1 MEVNTVAEDLVMF
14 HRDINLR
21 NTYRLINNGQ
31 FKISGNLSLENN
43 SYVQLAS
50 SNNRL
55 DVAGRLSAKESAQIN
70 NSGWLRVA
78 NGVSLISSNE
88 SISVLINEKN
98 ARLDVLAQKEF
109 SIGGKAKIQNK
120 GIIAASGKTSLSSNS
135 HMVNDTGAVF
145 QINGGSLTTNATL
158 TNRGFLQFNGGTFDV
173 SGSLINESAGNIR
186 VGTNAS
192 ADSSIKF

>member
-1 MEVNTVAEDLVMF
+1 M
-14 HRDINLR
+14 
-21 NTYRLINNGQ
+21 
-31 FKISGNLSLENN
+31 
-43 SYVQLAS
+43 
-50 SNNRL
+50 
-55 DVAGRLSAKESAQIN
+55 
-70 NSGWLRVA
+70 A

-145 QINGGSLTTNATL
+145 QINADCRESSHR
-158 TNRGFLQFNGGTFDV
+158 RG
-173 SGSLINESAGNIR
+173 
-186 VGTNAS
+186 
-192 ADSSIKF
+192 

>member
-70 NSGWLRVA
+70 NSGCLLYT
-78 NGVSLISSNE
+78 S
-88 SISVLINEKN
+88 
-98 ARLDVLAQKEF
+98 D
-109 SIGGKAKIQNK
+109 
-120 GIIAASGKTSLSSNS
+120 AA
-135 HMVNDTGAVF
+135 D
-145 QINGGSLTTNATL
+145 
-158 TNRGFLQFNGGTFDV
+158 
-173 SGSLINESAGNIR
+173 E
-186 VGTNAS
+186 
-192 ADSSIKF
+192 